1 MAFLKCIE
9 GVAMFFSAKK
19 VIGVDLGSSSIKLVE
34 LEARSGGYHL
44 VSFGAV
50 PTPAESVANGQ
61 INDPSLLSGALQGV
75 LRETKTK
82 TKLAVTGMWG
92 TSIIIKKISI
102 PRVDAKV
109 LQETIRFEA
118 EQYIPFDIASV
129 ALTHIALN
137 SNNSSDTMDVLV
149 VAAKSD
155 QLVQYV
161 EAISLSNL
169 KCTIMDANSIA
180 LANCFEIN
188 YGVLKGETVALM
200 NFGAEV
206 TNFVVL
212 HNGELI
218 FCRDIGV
225 GGNNISSEISRALGV
240 SLVEADSFKISALAG
255 SEVPDEVHSII
266 SAETERMVEE
276 IKNSFDFFSASN
288 VGVSI
293 SRVFFSGGGSL
304 LSSLIQ
310 QVAISLGITF
320 EKMDPFKKIKVNT
333 RKFNLNYLEK
343 VSYLAPIAV
352 GLASR
357 EAYKP

>member
-1 MAFLKCIE
+1 
-9 GVAMFFSAKK
+9 MFFSSKK

-34 LEARSGGYHL
+34 LEVGSGGTYSL
-44 VSFGAV
+44 VSFGV
-50 PTPAESVANGQ
+50 MPTPADAISNGQ
-61 INDPSLLSGALQGV
+61 VNDSSLLASSISGI
-75 LRETKTK
+75 LRDSKTK
-82 TKLAVTGMWG
+82 TKAAVTGMWG

-102 PRVDAKV
+102 PRVDEKV

-118 EQYIPFDIASV
+118 EQYIPFEISSV
-129 ALTHIALN
+129 ALTHVALD
-137 SNNSSDTMDVLV
+137 SNNSPDTMDVLV

-161 EAISLSNL
+161 EAVSLSGL
-169 KCTIMDANSIA
+169 KCSIVDANSIA
-180 LANCFEIN
+180 LANCFELN
-188 YGVLKGETVALM
+188 YGVFKNETIALM
-200 NFGAEV
+200 NFGAEM

-212 HNGELI
+212 HNGNMI

-225 GGNNISSEISRALGV
+225 GGNNISNEIARALGV
-240 SLVEADSFKISALAG
+240 SLSEADNFKISALAG
-255 SEVPDEVHSII
+255 AEVPDEVHSII
-266 SAETERMVEE
+266 NTETERIVEE

-288 VGVSI
+288 VGI
-293 SRVFFSGGGSL
+293 NIGRVFFSGGGSH

-320 EKMDPFKKIKVNT
+320 EKLDPFKKIKVNT
-333 RKFNLNYLEK
+333 KKFNLNYLEK

-357 EAYKP
+357 EAHK

>member
-1 MAFLKCIE
+1 
-9 GVAMFFSAKK
+9 MFFSSKK
-19 VIGVDLGSSSIKLVE
+19 VIGVDLGSSSIKIVE
-34 LEARSGGYHL
+34 LEASGGGYNL
-44 VSFGAV
+44 VSFGVV
-50 PTPAESVANGQ
+50 PTPSEAISNGQ
-61 INDPSLLSGALQGV
+61 INDPSLLSSGIQGV
-75 LRETKTK
+75 LKDSKTK
-82 TKLAVTGMWG
+82 TKVAVTGMWG
-92 TSIIIKKISI
+92 SSIIIKKISI

-129 ALTHIALN
+129 ALTHVALN

-149 VAAKSD
+149 IAAKSD

-161 EAISLSNL
+161 EAVSLSQL

-188 YGVLKGETVALM
+188 YGVLRGETVALM
-200 NFGAEV
+200 NFGAEI

-212 HNGELI
+212 HNGDLI
-218 FCRDIGV
+218 FCRDVGV
-225 GGNNISSEISRALGV
+225 GGNNISNEISRTLGV
-240 SLVEADSFKISALAG
+240 SLAEADSFKISALAG
-255 SEVPDEVHSII
+255 AEVPDEVHSII
-266 SAETERMVEE
+266 SSETERMVEE

-288 VGVSI
+288 VGIGI
-293 SRVFFSGGGSL
+293 SRVFFSGGGSH

-333 RKFNLNYLEK
+333 KKFNLNYLDK
-343 VSYLAPIAV
+343 ISYLAPIAV

-357 EAYKP
+357 EANKP